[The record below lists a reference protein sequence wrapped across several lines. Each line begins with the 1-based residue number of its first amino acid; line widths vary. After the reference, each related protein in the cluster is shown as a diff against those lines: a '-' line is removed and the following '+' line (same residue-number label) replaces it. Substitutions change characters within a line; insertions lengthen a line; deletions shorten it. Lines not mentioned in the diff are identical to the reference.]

1 MPRFFVPKENINGDK
16 ILITG
21 EDVGHISRVLRMTAG
36 DELLLCDRE
45 GFDYKA
51 EIADI
56 NKEKI
61 ECKIISSSKSDTEPN
76 ISVTLFQGIPKA
88 SKMEYIIQKNTE
100 LGIKKIGK

>member
-1 MPRFFVPKENINGDK
+1 
-16 ILITG
+16 
-21 EDVGHISRVLRMTAG
+21 MTAG
-36 DELLLCDRE
+36 DELLLCDGK

-76 ISVTLFQGIPKA
+76 ISVTLFQG
-88 SKMEYIIQKNTE
+88 NT
-100 LGIKKIGK
+100 